1 MGYSPRGHKESD
13 PTERLS
19 THVCKGCSGQWE
31 WQAQRPEMR
40 GQEGPRVE
48 VMRPDLGKSRDHP
61 VFLPKDIFLFT
72 PLPVAITIVAKYK
85 T

>member
-1 MGYSPRGHKESD
+1 
-13 PTERLS
+13 
-19 THVCKGCSGQWE
+19 
-31 WQAQRPEMR
+31 MR

-72 PLPVAITIVAKYK
+72 PLPVAITIVAKCK